1 MAETRNSFGVSDQ
14 TGLSDPRLTITAT
27 TTDKPATI
35 HRRSM
40 SALPAVK
47 CAIGGQYRLNHLFDP
62 RDFQSISQ
70 IGKAYRW
77 RRAYR
82 FAIQEILL
90 TWYVCVS
97 VKIRRR
103 LGGRKKRPLRHEEER
118 SLGEAVRT
126 DQPGGMAG
134 RSEEHTSELQSP
146 L

>member
-47 CAIGGQYRLNHLFDP
+47 CAIGGQYWLNHLFDP

-82 FAIQEILL
+82 FASQEKSPAF
-90 TWYVCVS
+90 YVS
-97 VKIRRR
+97 VTVKSRM
-103 LGGRKKRPLRHEEER
+103 LL
-118 SLGEAVRT
+118 
-126 DQPGGMAG
+126 
-134 RSEEHTSELQSP
+134 
-146 L
+146 